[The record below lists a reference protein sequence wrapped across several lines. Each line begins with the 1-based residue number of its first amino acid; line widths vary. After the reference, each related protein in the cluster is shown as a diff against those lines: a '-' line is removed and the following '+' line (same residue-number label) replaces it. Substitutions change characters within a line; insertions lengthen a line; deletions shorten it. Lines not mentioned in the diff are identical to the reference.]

1 MEAIQIEDFL
11 HYANLGKLKAKG
23 QKLVWVKGL
32 PDAGKK
38 RQIPLHIRDLARRAS
53 HPA

>member
-23 QKLVWVKGL
+23 QKLVWVKACQT
-32 PDAGKK
+32 PAKK
-38 RQIPLHIRDLARRAS
+38 TSTSIP
-53 HPA
+53 

>member
-32 PDAGKK
+32 PDAT
-38 RQIPLHIRDLARRAS
+38 H
-53 HPA
+53 